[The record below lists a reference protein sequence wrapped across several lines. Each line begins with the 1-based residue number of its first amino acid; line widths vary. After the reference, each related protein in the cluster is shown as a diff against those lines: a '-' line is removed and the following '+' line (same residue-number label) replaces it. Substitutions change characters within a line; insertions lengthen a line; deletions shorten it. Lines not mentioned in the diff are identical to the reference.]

1 MLSQLSW
8 EMEFVICINCSNPIS
23 ITSDL
28 GTSYE
33 NLSGRRFHK
42 NYSRL
47 IKNEKKKKINK
58 KSCERVINIQL
69 TLSNSLDEVAH
80 HQV

>member
-1 MLSQLSW
+1 MK
-8 EMEFVICINCSNPIS
+8 I
-23 ITSDL
+23 
-28 GTSYE
+28 YE

-42 NYSRL
+42 HYSRL
-47 IKNEKKKKINK
+47 IKNEKKKNKFK

-69 TLSNSLDEVAH
+69 TLSNFLDEVAH